1 MTQTAQPVAAR
12 DTDLLS
18 DLIARA
24 RRKGASAADAVLFRS
39 TSVSASLRLGKTEL
53 IERSESAD
61 IGLRVLIGQQQA
73 VISTSDIRP
82 QNFDTLV
89 ERALDMAKAT
99 PDDAFAGIAA
109 PEQVSRN
116 IPDLQLADLNEP
128 SAEKLVQLAGEVE
141 AAALAVAGVT
151 NSDGGSASWGQ
162 SDIALVASNGF
173 SGSYGTSSCG
183 LSISVVAGSGTAMET
198 DYDYDSARRV
208 SDLRQAADIGKVAGE
223 RAVRRLNPRKVK
235 TAQVPIVFED
245 REARSLLGAF
255 LSGIN
260 GASIARKASFLQER
274 MGQQVFADTVN
285 IIEDPLI
292 VGGPR
297 SRPFD
302 AEGLAPQR
310 RALIE
315 NGLLTGW
322 VLDLRSA
329 RQLGLTPTGN
339 ATRGVSS
346 PPGPGTSNVWLE
358 AGAQSPEDMIAEIK
372 DGFYLTSFLGHGL
385 NLVTGDFSRG
395 AAGFW
400 IENGRLAYP
409 VSEVTIAGN
418 LADMFKQLRPAS
430 DLKRRFGMD
439 TPTVRVDGMTVAGI

>member
-39 TSVSASLRLGKTEL
+39 TSVSASLRFGKTEL

-116 IPDLQLADLNEP
+116 IPDLQLTDLNEP

-183 LSISVVAGSGTAMET
+183 LSVSVVAGSGMAMET

-208 SDLRQAADIGKVAGE
+208 SDLRAAADIGKVAGE

-274 MGQQVFADTVN
+274 MGQQVFTNTVN

-315 NGLLTGW
+315 NGRLTGW
-322 VLDLRSA
+322 ILDLRSA
-329 RQLGLTPTGN
+329 RQLGLAPTGN

-395 AAGFW
+395 ASGFW
-400 IENGRLAYP
+400 IENGKLAYP

-418 LADMFKQLRPAS
+418 LSDMFQKLRPAS